1 MIGDSND
8 DTNFL
13 HKLWLTDMQVSR
25 LREAFVHGSP
35 ANIKFSKTQLS
46 MIKLEGFLL
55 PILQYVMENSA
66 VAVKVVLKK
75 RDNIFLALIK
85 F

>member
-1 MIGDSND
+1 
-8 DTNFL
+8 
-13 HKLWLTDMQVSR
+13 MQVSR

-35 ANIKFSKTQLS
+35 ANIKFSKTQSS